1 MYMYIHAYVCMD
13 IHVSVFTL
21 GHARGLEPRLRGYV
35 SVLSLIMIIQSY
47 QAFFL
52 STGSSR

>member
-52 STGSSR
+52 STDSSR